1 MFDDVGDPL
10 KKVYF
15 QSKIETEFQNKK
27 KQERN
32 LNVI

>member
-15 QSKIETEFQNKK
+15 QSKIETEFQNRKK
-27 KQERN
+27 TRT
-32 LNVI
+32 